1 MLYIHIPYCHQKCT
15 YCAFYSLPTRQS
27 RQPYIDALCL
37 ELALRRSEHH
47 HPIRT
52 IYFGGGTPS
61 ILAINQLQQ
70 IITTLQ
76 RHYDT
81 SALQEATLEA
91 NPEDLTPSTLSQLA
105 DLKFFNR
112 LSIGIQSF
120 NNSDLR
126 MLNRHHTGD
135 QAISAV
141 LAAHQAGFRN
151 ISIDLIYGLPSQ
163 SESDWAD
170 NLAQL
175 TLIEPYINHLSCYAL
190 TLEPGTMLHKQ
201 IASGAIPPIDDEMA
215 IRHYQALQQWI
226 HKHSWHQYEIS
237 SYCRPGCHSVHNSR
251 YWDSTPYLGAGA
263 GAHSFDGSHR
273 RWNIC
278 DIDTYIYGVLH
289 SELYWEQESLTT
301 TDRINEYIMT
311 ALRTTSGISLSHI
324 HSHFSWAECSLMEKA
339 QRYLGSHLIIDNEH
353 LRPTQQGLLYAD
365 GIAADLFFE

>member
-37 ELALRRSEHH
+37 ELASRRSEQH

-61 ILAINQLQQ
+61 ILAIDQLQQ

-151 ISIDLIYGLPSQ
+151 ISIDLMYGLPDETPERWQQDLDKALSLHVPHI
-163 SESDWAD
+163 SA
-170 NLAQL
+170 
-175 TLIEPYINHLSCYAL
+175 YHLSYEEGTPLWQMRQRGEVREADENDSVAYFRMLRRAL
-190 TLEPGTMLHKQ
+190 LDAG
-201 IASGAIPPIDDEMA
+201 
-215 IRHYQALQQWI
+215 YI
-226 HKHSWHQYEIS
+226 HYEIS
-237 SYCRPGCHSVHNSR
+237 NFALPGHQAIHNSS
-251 YWDSTPYLGAGA
+251 YWSGEPYLGIGP
-263 GAHSFDGSHR
+263 GAHSYDGTNR
-273 RWNIC
+273 CWNKPDLLGYLKGDSI
-278 DIDTYIYGVLH
+278 IEEET
-289 SELYWEQESLTT
+289 LT
-301 TDRINEYIMT
+301 DDERYDEYIMT
-311 ALRTTSGISLSHI
+311 RLRTARGIDFDEIARLFGEEKKRYCSRRAQPHIKSHRLHVTPDGRLALTEEGI
-324 HSHFSWAECSLMEKA
+324 FVS
-339 QRYLGSHLIIDNEH
+339 
-353 LRPTQQGLLYAD
+353 D
-365 GIAADLFFE
+365 GIIADLFSE